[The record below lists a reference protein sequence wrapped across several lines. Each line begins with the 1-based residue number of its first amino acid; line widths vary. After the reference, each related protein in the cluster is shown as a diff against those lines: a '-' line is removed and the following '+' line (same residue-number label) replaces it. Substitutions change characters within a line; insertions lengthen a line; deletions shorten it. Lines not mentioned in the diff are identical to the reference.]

1 MSPGGSVGG
10 PVSSGSGR
18 TLGIG
23 PSCRILPGAASGFSA
38 HGLAAFA
45 PHWGHLNALASAAS
59 HITPVTMNGNRSLGI
74 CRVAWTRPW
83 SGQRPSRV
91 WTGLADM

>member
-23 PSCRILPGAASGFSA
+23 PARRIPPGAASA

-83 SGQRPSRV
+83 SGQRLSRV
-91 WTGLADM
+91 